1 MTLLFVLPA
10 IGRTTGV
17 HHGNQPLVEIGL
29 SKYLH
34 LPPPQTTDLLLL
46 SSKDYRRESPHTMIN
61 LILKNVSE
69 SETGRSCDNSEISQV
84 NPIVPAERRDF
95 TVI

>member
-1 MTLLFVLPA
+1 
-10 IGRTTGV
+10 
-17 HHGNQPLVEIGL
+17 
-29 SKYLH
+29 
-34 LPPPQTTDLLLL
+34 
-46 SSKDYRRESPHTMIN
+46 MIN